1 MYGREVEGPWGT
13 MIQTS
18 KTKDMIISF
27 LKHLNRNP
35 LGTTTTLVDLW
46 LMCGALV
53 TVASRPPSLT
63 HATYTFVGIVVV
75 VLLEV
80 AGKTP
85 ILRNSVD
92 AGNSAVE
99 YVPRACLNAWLVC
112 GRRVG
117 WCDTCIESTT
127 MYSSSL
133 ANTDVTLVAK

>member
-1 MYGREVEGPWGT
+1 

-53 TVASRPPSLT
+53 TAASRPPSLT

-92 AGNSAVE
+92 TGNSAVE
-99 YVPRACLNAWLVC
+99 YVPRAC
-112 GRRVG
+112 
-117 WCDTCIESTT
+117 
-127 MYSSSL
+127 
-133 ANTDVTLVAK
+133 

>member
-18 KTKDMIISF
+18 KTKDMTISF

-92 AGNSAVE
+92 AGNSAVHF
-99 YVPRACLNAWLVC
+99 VPRACLNAWLVC

-117 WCDTCIESTT
+117 WCTPV
-127 MYSSSL
+127 L
-133 ANTDVTLVAK
+133 HQQLRLVREVSVLHDQDG

>member
-18 KTKDMIISF
+18 KTKDMAISF

-117 WCDTCIESTT
+117 CATPVVLWSTQFAHL
-127 MYSSSL
+127 SPSDRSQ
-133 ANTDVTLVAK
+133 